1 MKKILITPLFVLFV
15 FAANAEWDMLF
26 CTNADSLSTCKPS
39 GEQFARTS
47 NETPLQVMVMSKD
60 ALGVDKLL
68 YMIFL
73 MKNEKEGNLY
83 ADLTLTIDPNALFA
97 VKRIKFYRP
106 GTYKIDV
113 LDAATNKPLT
123 TGKVTITE

>member
-26 CTNADSLSTCKPS
+26 CTNADSINTCKLS
-39 GEQFARTS
+39 GEQFKRTS
-47 NETPLQVMVMSKD
+47 SENPLQVMVMSKE

-83 ADLTLTIDPNALFA
+83 ADLTLTINPEALFA
-97 VKRIKFYRP
+97 VKRIKFYKP
-106 GTYKIDV
+106 GTYKIDI